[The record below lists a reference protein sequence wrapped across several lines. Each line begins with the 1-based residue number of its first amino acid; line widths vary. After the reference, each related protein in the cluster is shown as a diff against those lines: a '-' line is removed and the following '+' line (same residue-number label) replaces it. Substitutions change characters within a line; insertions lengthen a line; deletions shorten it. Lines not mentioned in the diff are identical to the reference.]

1 MFRNKTIIKEIDD
14 DLKKCK
20 DIPYFVKW
28 SYYANQSIDN
38 VMWLVYTL
46 SIDNVISIKSLM
58 ILFTELE

>member
-38 VMWLVYTL
+38 VM
-46 SIDNVISIKSLM
+46 
-58 ILFTELE
+58 